1 MKLQICK
8 YTSKIVYSRKK
19 IYTTLY
25 LKLTR
30 HAEYSSRW
38 CKMSYRHLKL
48 KIVIA
53 ISNQSSDKRVEQAQ
67 KICSSKFS
75 LFLSRILEVVFSSL
89 RYIYK
94 DIFLHVLSDV
104 KFQIAT
110 FQKKS
115 MICKRSLLRYDFPC
129 LPLKI
134 FKLLNK
140 SEER

>member
-25 LKLTR
+25 LKLTK

-89 RYIYK
+89 SKEIYFHGSS
-94 DIFLHVLSDV
+94 DIRFYTG
-104 KFQIAT
+104 T
-110 FQKKS
+110 FQRKNMIRKTSFMNHKS
-115 MICKRSLLRYDFPC
+115 TC

-134 FKLLNK
+134 FKLVK
-140 SEER
+140 KIEER